1 MIKKLSKKEQ
11 ELLTLVNKGGDDA
24 GLLLLD
30 RIHELE
36 DLMAMHA
43 EMMEKKMDG
52 LKTELE
58 SKIPNLETVAE
69 KIRGKDA
76 DNEAILAGLVNIAR
90 EEIAKI
96 KPKDGKTPT
105 IQELKV
111 LIKPLIPTV
120 KDGHTPTK
128 DELLRLI
135 EPLIPPPLPVKDGKP
150 ADEEKI
156 VEKIEKDI
164 PKLGE
169 PIRDA
174 LELLKGDD
182 RLDESAIRNLKEKL
196 EKIERVAN
204 SKKVIGG
211 GSLSANMVQY
221 VDLSS
226 QLNGSTKTFYLEGD
240 HQGIVA
246 ALGSSAPYV
255 FRPTVDYTES
265 GPNIVFDAAVDATI
279 SLAAGQSLIVLVKR
293 KSI

>member
-1 MIKKLSKKEQ
+1 MTKKLSKKEQ

-58 SKIPNLETVAE
+58 SKIPNLDLVAT
-69 KIRGKDA
+69 KIRGQDGQNGKDS
-76 DNEAILAGLVNIAR
+76 EVAGPKGERGDKGDRGPEGKAGVNGR
-90 EEIAKI
+90 DGRDGLDG
-96 KPKDGKTPT
+96 KDGRDA
-105 IQELKV
+105 I
-111 LIKPLIPTV
+111 
-120 KDGHTPTK
+120 
-128 DELLRLI
+128 
-135 EPLIPPPLPVKDGKP
+135 DGKP

-156 VEKIEKDI
+156 IEKIEKDI

-174 LELLKGDD
+174 LELLKGDE
-182 RLDESAIRNLKEKL
+182 RLDKSAIKDLKEEL
-196 EKIERVAN
+196 ERIERVAN
-204 SKKVIGG
+204 TKKVIGG

>member
-1 MIKKLSKKEQ
+1 MTKKLSKKEQ

-58 SKIPNLETVAE
+58 SKIPNLEMVAE

-76 DNEAILAGLVNIAR
+76 DNEAILASLVNIAK

-96 KPKDGKTPT
+96 KPNDGKTPT